1 MQTLAL
7 DRYRF
12 PALVNVCDDATVGQF
27 RGQRCNEYGEKAG
40 DIRLFQMVYTEVH
53 EVKVRGV
60 DDADAED
67 NADVAP
73 PVPEPKELATA
84 PALAP
89 RGLESQI
96 SASAAAK
103 AKTAQSKEQVTAAD
117 PSSKLHDGH
126 PLQADGAEVL
136 TAEELVEALK
146 GRLGGGVVA
155 VDTHAKEPPP
165 PKNPVKPSKAS
176 KAKNAKATK
185 ATKAAKAARAEAA
198 KAAKVAKAAKPAK
211 AAKAAKTTKASRAKG
226 DKATPTRTMFSSDLG
241 DLVHGG
247 VKEGLFK
254 GHDCEYMYID
264 DDTGETVAYKAKLG
278 INASGFASQKV
289 EGSDNR
295 VMGRDWVKCRF
306 YADQTT
312 VWRLFARG
320 KLNSQAEGGWS
331 ICETRKDWG
340 TILARLKKHGVPN
353 KAVEAHFKDTKKTA
367 KRARDS

>member
-1 MQTLAL
+1 M
-7 DRYRF
+7 
-12 PALVNVCDDATVGQF
+12 
-27 RGQRCNEYGEKAG
+27 
-40 DIRLFQMVYTEVH
+40 
-53 EVKVRGV
+53 
-60 DDADAED
+60 
-67 NADVAP
+67 
-73 PVPEPKELATA
+73 
-84 PALAP
+84 
-89 RGLESQI
+89 
-96 SASAAAK
+96 
-103 AKTAQSKEQVTAAD
+103 
-117 PSSKLHDGH
+117 
-126 PLQADGAEVL
+126 
-136 TAEELVEALK
+136 
-146 GRLGGGVVA
+146 
-155 VDTHAKEPPP
+155 
-165 PKNPVKPSKAS
+165 
-176 KAKNAKATK
+176 
-185 ATKAAKAARAEAA
+185 
-198 KAAKVAKAAKPAK
+198 
-211 AAKAAKTTKASRAKG
+211 
-226 DKATPTRTMFSSDLG
+226 
-241 DLVHGG
+241 HGG